1 MCLGVRVN
9 REKIG
14 NLMVYLATKITPIFH
29 TQLIKLIYLIDEEA
43 VKDDG
48 VPVTW
53 LDYKAWQYGPVAPE
67 TYYIK
72 CGGITFSDFV
82 SVMPAENNTY
92 HILPKVAFSDKKF
105 SDYDME
111 LIDRMIEK
119 YKDTKP
125 CDLVKLTHEKD
136 TLWDITCKENNII
149 FDKDY
154 RISDYS
160 LDFKKLINEDI
171 KMENYIGALDTMMFN
186 YQLQGC

>member
-72 CGGITFSDFV
+72 CGGMTFLDFV
-82 SVMPAENNTY
+82 SVMPTENNAY

-111 LIDRMIEK
+111 LIDRIVEK

-125 CDLVKLTHEKD
+125 CDLVKLTHQKD

-160 LDFKKLINEDI
+160 LDFKKLINDNI

-186 YQLQGC
+186 YQLQG

>member
-14 NLMVYLATKITPIFH
+14 NLMVYLSTKIKPIYH

-48 VPVTW
+48 VPITW

-67 TYYIK
+67 TYFIK
-72 CGGITFSDFV
+72 CGGMAFVDFV
-82 SVMPAENNTY
+82 SVKPVDNNTF
-92 HILPKVAFSDKKF
+92 HICPKVAFSDKKF

-111 LIDRMIEK
+111 LIDRVIDK

-125 CDLVKLTHEKD
+125 CDLVNLTHQAGS
-136 TLWDITCKENNII
+136 LWDITCKENNIV
-149 FDKDY
+149 FDNY
-154 RISDYS
+154 NISDYS
-160 LDFKKLINEDI
+160 LDFKKLIDDDI
-171 KMENYIGALDTMMFN
+171 KMENYIGALDAMMFN
-186 YQLQGC
+186 CKLQVY